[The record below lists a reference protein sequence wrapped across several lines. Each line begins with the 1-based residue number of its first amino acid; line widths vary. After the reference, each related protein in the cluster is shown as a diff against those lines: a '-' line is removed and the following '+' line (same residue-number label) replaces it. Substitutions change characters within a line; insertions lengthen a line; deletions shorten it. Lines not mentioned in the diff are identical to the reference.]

1 MDKSTTCTVQACFCA
16 SCVGSGL
23 SVCAGSAC
31 ALWLVH
37 PARIQKGQ
45 LCLAPDLVRV
55 QGVGCPS
62 SIGIW
67 QGRGVFLFS
76 LYVWC
81 VGTGIPE
88 AGVCRSLTPTI
99 SSAPLLYIPE
109 LACFLAPPP
118 PFCSAHVRLR
128 FCVHSEKPCFLLCRI
143 GFGGFAYAHLCTLNS
158 HECARPRGVWRRMVP
173 PIPIGWSPSEFI
185 N

>member
-1 MDKSTTCTVQACFCA
+1 MCFEGGKSTTCTVQARFCA
-16 SCVGSGL
+16 SCVDYWL
-23 SVCAGSAC
+23 SVCAGAGC

-55 QGVGCPS
+55 QGVCCPS
-62 SIGIW
+62 SIGMW

-76 LYVWC
+76 LYVWY
-81 VGTGIPE
+81 VGTGIRK
-88 AGVCRSLTPTI
+88 AGVYQRLTPTNHL
-99 SSAPLLYIPE
+99 APLPYIPE
-109 LACFLAPPP
+109 CACFLAPPP
-118 PFCSAHVRLR
+118 PFCCEFRASSGEFFVLISL
-128 FCVHSEKPCFLLCRI
+128 V
-143 GFGGFAYAHLCTLNS
+143 
-158 HECARPRGVWRRMVP
+158 CARTRGVWRRMVP